1 MLLDLPYEPGPAHN
15 GGVIAIKSGSGYNN
29 SNGNNNNNVCVIIGN
44 LYVPALNKGIETN
57 LAVNVQDGEE
67 PDGRAGIIC
76 ITEDGQKI
84 NYDIEKEKTTATG
97 LGIKGGMLGDKHPLD
112 MYYAYGIRNSFGLAF
127 DPLTGNLWDTENGG
141 FDEINLVEPGFNS
154 GWNKISGSTEREEN
168 QKRFDPDG
176 ENSLVDFGGRGK
188 YSDPELDMGQHIAPT
203 AILFFHSDVLGKEY
217 ENDMFVATAKGQ
229 IYHFDLKGDNRTEL
243 DLDGELAD
251 KIADSQQELQDVIF
265 ADKLGSTITDLE
277 VGFEDGYLYATIYEE
292 DGKIIRIVPSDIS
305 KKQ

>member
-1 MLLDLPYEPGPAHN
+1 MLEEPLLDVNVANDVERGQLGIAVLKNKSTDVTYVFLYYTEGAEGEDEDSGGGEGQDRGRDEEEGRDNSEAIGNRLYRYELSEDGTKLVNPKMLLDLPYELGPAHN

-154 GWNKISGSTEREEN
+154 GWNKISGSTE
-168 QKRFDPDG
+168 
-176 ENSLVDFGGRGK
+176 
-188 YSDPELDMGQHIAPT
+188 
-203 AILFFHSDVLGKEY
+203 
-217 ENDMFVATAKGQ
+217 
-229 IYHFDLKGDNRTEL
+229 
-243 DLDGELAD
+243 
-251 KIADSQQELQDVIF
+251 
-265 ADKLGSTITDLE
+265 
-277 VGFEDGYLYATIYEE
+277 
-292 DGKIIRIVPSDIS
+292 
-305 KKQ
+305 